1 MRFEFAT
8 ASSIIFGAG
17 TAAEVAPEAAQLG
30 HRACVVTGRSAHRA
44 ASLIRDL
51 KEQGLEVTTFNVSG
65 EPTTHTVFEG
75 VQQARRAGCDLVI
88 GIGGGSVID
97 TGKVIAALLTNSGG
111 LMDYLEVIGG
121 GQQIENT
128 PSPYIAIP
136 TTAGT
141 GAEVTRNAVLGST
154 EHRVKVSMRS
164 PLMLPRIA
172 LIDPLLTLSVPAEVT
187 ASTGL
192 DALTQLMEAFVSNQA
207 NPLTDG
213 ICREGLRRAARS
225 LRRAYEQGSDEGA
238 REDMCVASLFSGI
251 ALANAKLGAV
261 HGFAGPLGGMYSA
274 PHGTVCARLL
284 PNVMVSNV
292 RGLQSRAP
300 ESPAMKRYDE
310 VAQILTGKPTAR
322 AGDGIAWIQELCTVL
337 KVAPLAEFGL
347 QESDFPA
354 VVEKAKNASSM
365 KGNPIDLT
373 DAELTEILAKS
384 M

>member
-8 ASSIIFGAG
+8 ASSIIFGPG
-17 TAAEVAPEAAQLG
+17 TFNEVAPRAVQLG
-30 HRACVVTGRSAHRA
+30 SHACVVIDHRIDHA
-44 ASLIRDL
+44 TALLDQL
-51 KEQGLEVTTFNVSG
+51 KKVGIGYLAFTVSG
-65 EPTTHTVFEG
+65 EPTTSTVFEG

-97 TGKVIAALLTNSGG
+97 TGKVIAALLTNSGE

-121 GQQIENT
+121 GQQLENT
-128 PSPYIAIP
+128 PYPYIAIP

-154 EHRVKVSMRS
+154 EHHVKVSMRS

-172 LIDPLLTLSVPAEVT
+172 VVDPLLTLSVPAEVT

-213 ICREGLRRAARS
+213 VCREGLHRSARS
-225 LRRAYEQGSDEGA
+225 LRRAYEDGSDEGA
-238 REDMCVASLFSGI
+238 REDMCMASLFSGI

-274 PHGTVCARLL
+274 PHGVVCARLL
-284 PNVMVSNV
+284 PNVMESNV
-292 RGLQSRAP
+292 RALQSRAP
-300 ESPAMKRYDE
+300 ESPALRRYDE
-310 VAQILTGKPTAR
+310 VAQILTGNPATR
-322 AGDGIAWIQELCTVL
+322 AGDSIVWIQELCNVL
-337 KVAPLAEFGL
+337 KVAPLAAFGL
-347 QESDFPA
+347 RESDFPA

-365 KGNPIDLT
+365 KGNPITLT
-373 DAELTEILAKS
+373 DAELTEILNKS